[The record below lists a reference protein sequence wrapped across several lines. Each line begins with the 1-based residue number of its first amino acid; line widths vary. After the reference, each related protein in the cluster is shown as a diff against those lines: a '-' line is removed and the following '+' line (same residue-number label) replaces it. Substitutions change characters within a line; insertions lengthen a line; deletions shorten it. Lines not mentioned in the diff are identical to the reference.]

1 MSRPHT
7 YLLSDEPRRPRRRWG
22 TALFFAAAIF
32 AMAGSASGQPDKPD
46 NALMTQGVRDGTIK
60 LMVNKSLVLKTT
72 RAYKRVSAAQPEI
85 ADVTPI
91 SPTSLL
97 LTAKKAGNTQLV
109 VWDDADQSQVIDVVV
124 DFDLQALQ
132 QQLKAMFP
140 DAKIEAVHANGTI
153 VLRGRVSNITIAE
166 QAAQIAAPYATK
178 VLNFLEVAGGQQVQ
192 LQVRFAEVSRSA
204 LSSLGVNGA
213 FVAGNAFGGS
223 HIGQVNPTN
232 LLPGDGASVGDT
244 PAGQGL
250 QLIGN
255 QTISPA
261 VTLYGGGQIGSVF
274 VEGFVNALRQNN
286 LLRILAEPNL
296 IAISG
301 QEASFLAGG
310 EFPIPVAQSG
320 AGTGGTPAITI
331 EFREF
336 GVRLTF
342 VPIVLGDGRVRLKVA
357 PEVSDLDFTTAV
369 RFGGFLVPGLTQR
382 KVNTTIE
389 LADGQSFAIAGL
401 LNSNVTASKDVT
413 PLLGDLPVLGSL
425 FRSVRYQRRETELV
439 VLVTPRLVEALNPG
453 QVSQLPGEKWR
464 YPTESDLFFQ
474 ADLGG
479 PLSGKTAPTTAP
491 AAAASEPPRF
501 YGPYG
506 FHQAEPQPGK

>member
-1 MSRPHT
+1 MSRPQMHW
-7 YLLSDEPRRPRRRWG
+7 LSYEFRRWWG
-22 TALFFAAAIF
+22 AALAVAVVLL
-32 AMAGSASGQPDKPD
+32 MAGSSGGQSTANS
-46 NALMTQGVRDGTIK
+46 NALITESLNQGELK
-60 LMVNKSLVLKTT
+60 LMVNKSVVLKTT
-72 RAYKRVSAAQPEI
+72 RPYKRVSAAQPEI

-97 LTAKKAGNTQLV
+97 LTAKKAGDTQLV
-109 VWDDADQSQVIDVVV
+109 VWDDADHSQMIDVAVE
-124 DFDLQALQ
+124 FDLGGLQ
-132 QQLKAMFP
+132 KQLKTMFP
-140 DAKIEAVHANGTI
+140 EAKIEAVHANGAI
-153 VLRGRVSNITIAE
+153 VLRGRVSNLNVAE
-166 QAAQIAAPYATK
+166 QAAQVAAPYGTK
-178 VLNFLEVAGGQQVQ
+178 VLNFLEVAGGQQVM

-204 LSSLGVNGA
+204 LTTLGVNGA
-213 FVAGNAFGGS
+213 FVAGSAFGGS
-223 HIGQVNPTN
+223 NIGQVNPTN
-232 LLPGDGASVGDT
+232 LVPGEGSVLGDT
-244 PAGQGL
+244 PTPQGMRL
-250 QLIGN
+250 NGDQMV
-255 QTISPA
+255 SPA

-274 VEGFVNALRQNN
+274 VEGFVSALRQNN

-320 AGTGGTPAITI
+320 AGTSGTAAITV

-342 VPIVLGDGRVRLKVA
+342 VPVVLGDGRIRLKVA

-369 RFGGFLVPGLTQR
+369 RFSGFVVPGLTQR
-382 KVNTTIE
+382 KVNTTVE
-389 LADGQSFAIAGL
+389 LVDGQSFAIAGL

-413 PLLGDLPVLGSL
+413 PLLGDLPVLGPL

-439 VLVTPRLVEALNPG
+439 VLVTPRLVEAMNPG

-464 YPTESDLFFQ
+464 YPSENELFFK

-479 PLSGKTAPTTAP
+479 PLSGGAQPTTA
-491 AAAASEPPRF
+491 AAAVATEPPRF
-501 YGPYG
+501 FGQYG
-506 FHQAEPQPGK
+506 FQSAAAQRAN